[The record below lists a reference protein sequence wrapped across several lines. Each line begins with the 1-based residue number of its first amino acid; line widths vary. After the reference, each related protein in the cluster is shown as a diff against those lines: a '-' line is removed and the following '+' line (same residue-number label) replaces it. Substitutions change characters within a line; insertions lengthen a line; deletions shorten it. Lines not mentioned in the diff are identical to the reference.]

1 MPESIKTFYD
11 LQKDIEEK
19 SWQLIS
25 FKKIPCLIT
34 KVQYRYEKKEKK
46 RNNKKPSLD
55 KPIIRT

>member
-34 KVQYRYEKKEKK
+34 KVQYRYEKKEKE
-46 RNNKKPSLD
+46 RNNKKP
-55 KPIIRT
+55 R